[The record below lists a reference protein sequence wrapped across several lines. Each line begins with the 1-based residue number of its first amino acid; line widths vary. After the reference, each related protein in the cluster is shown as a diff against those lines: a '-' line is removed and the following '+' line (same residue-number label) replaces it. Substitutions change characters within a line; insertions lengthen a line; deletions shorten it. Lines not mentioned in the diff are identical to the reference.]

1 LKPALVK
8 MGAYEA
14 GGASS
19 ATGYLPMHE
28 GGPVFLL
35 EEREGGEMMKRR
47 VAAALFASL
56 LALSAMAP
64 AALADPD
71 CTGPNKP
78 GACGGGGPHHGP
90 K

>member
-1 LKPALVK
+1 
-8 MGAYEA
+8 
-14 GGASS
+14 
-19 ATGYLPMHE
+19 
-28 GGPVFLL
+28 
-35 EEREGGEMMKRR
+35 MMKRK

-78 GACGGGGPHHGP
+78 GACGGGQPHHGP
-90 K
+90 Q